1 MISCLTACR
10 KAKDKVLRAVTGE
23 ARAWVSNLLRTWF
36 DELSSSDWYSS
47 SPEIDQMLRDRFG
60 DELDRQGG
68 NPTADLLEDP
78 ESALAGIVWFDQIP
92 RNIHRGTAKAFAWDE
107 QALALTNGMIERGWL
122 DDLDKSRC
130 QFALMPLMH
139 SEHLSDQDFSIEMFS
154 QYAPG
159 ALDFAKSHRE
169 MIARFGRFPHRNEV
183 LGRETT
189 EEEATAIAEGFSW

>member
-10 KAKDKVLRAVTGE
+10 KAKGKVLRAVPGE
-23 ARAWVSNLLRTWF
+23 ARAWVSGLLRTWF
-36 DELSSSDWYSS
+36 DELSSSDWYNS
-47 SPEIDQMLRDRFG
+47 SPKIDQMLRDRFG
-60 DELDRQGG
+60 DELNRKGA
-68 NPTADLLEDP
+68 NPPADLLDDP
-78 ESALAGIVWFDQIP
+78 ETALAGILLFDQIP

-107 QALALTNGMIERGWL
+107 QARALTNGMIERGWL

-169 MIARFGRFPHRNEV
+169 MIARFGRFPHRNDV

-189 EEEATAIAEGFSW
+189 EDEAAAIAEGFSW

>member
-1 MISCLTACR
+1 M
-10 KAKDKVLRAVTGE
+10 TGE
-23 ARAWVSNLLRTWF
+23 ARAWVSSLLRTWF
-36 DELSSSDWYSS
+36 DELSSSDWYNS
-47 SPEIDQMLRDRFG
+47 SPKLDQMLRDRFG

-68 NPTADLLEDP
+68 NPPDDLLDDP
-78 ESALAGIVWFDQIP
+78 ETALAGILLFDQIP

-107 QALALTNGMIERGWL
+107 QARALTNGMIERGWL
-122 DDLDKSRC
+122 DDLDSSRC

-189 EEEATAIAEGFSW
+189 EEEAAAIAEGFSW